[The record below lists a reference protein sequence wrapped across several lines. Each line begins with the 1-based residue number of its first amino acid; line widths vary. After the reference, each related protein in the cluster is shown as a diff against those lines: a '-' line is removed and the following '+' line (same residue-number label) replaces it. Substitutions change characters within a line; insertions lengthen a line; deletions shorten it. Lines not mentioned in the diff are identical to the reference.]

1 MHDDKILNKVKPG
14 LYCVAT
20 PIGNLGDIT
29 LRAINILKNSD
40 VILCEDT
47 RVSKKL
53 LNHLKIN
60 KELISYHKFNEQKKL
75 KQILGLLRENKI
87 VSIISDAGTPTISD
101 PGKILIRECVKEG
114 LEIYPI
120 PGASAVSASISIS
133 GFSDKYLF
141 LGFLPEKK
149 RDLTNQFKKVSLIGC
164 SIVFF
169 ISPNKF
175 DKIKDQLINFFSDRE
190 ILICREI
197 TKFYEEYQRSSVKNL
212 DKVSISKKGEIT
224 VVISEA
230 KIEEKK
236 LNELEESDKK
246 KIKKLL
252 KTKTIKNIVKI
263 INEKKNI
270 KKKIIY
276 DYCLKLKNETN

>member
-1 MHDDKILNKVKPG
+1 MHDDKFLNKVKPG

-87 VSIISDAGTPTISD
+87 ISIISDAGTPTISD

-149 RDLTNQFKKVSLIGC
+149 RDLTNQFKKVSQIGC

-175 DKIKDQLINFFSDRE
+175 DKIKDQLSIFFPDRE

-197 TKFYEEYQRSSVKNL
+197 TKFYEEYQRCSVKNL
-212 DKVSISKKGEIT
+212 DKITISKKGEIT

-236 LNELEESDKK
+236 LNQLEESDKK

-252 KTKTIKNIVKI
+252 KTKTTKNIVEI

>member
-1 MHDDKILNKVKPG
+1 MHDDKFLNKVKPG

-40 VILCEDT
+40 IILCEDT

-60 KELISYHKFNEQKKL
+60 KELISYHKFNEQKKI

-87 VSIISDAGTPTISD
+87 ISIISDAGTPTISD
-101 PGKILIRECVKEG
+101 PGKILIRECIKEG
-114 LEIYPI
+114 LDIYPI

-149 RDLTNQFKKVSLIGC
+149 RDLTNQFKKVSQIGC

-175 DKIKDQLINFFSDRE
+175 DKIKDQLSIFFPDRE

-197 TKFYEEYQRSSVKNL
+197 TKFYEEYQRCSVKNL
-212 DKVSISKKGEIT
+212 DKITISKKGEIT

-236 LNELEESDKK
+236 LNQLEESDKK

-252 KTKTIKNIVKI
+252 KTKTTKNIVEI

>member
-1 MHDDKILNKVKPG
+1 MHDDKFLNKVKPG

-40 VILCEDT
+40 AILCEDT

-87 VSIISDAGTPTISD
+87 ISIISDAGTPTISD
-101 PGKILIRECVKEG
+101 PGKILIRECIKEG
-114 LEIYPI
+114 LDIYPI
-120 PGASAVSASISIS
+120 PGASAVTASISIS

-149 RDLTNQFKKVSLIGC
+149 RDLTNNFKKVSQIGC

-175 DKIKDQLINFFSDRE
+175 DKIKDQLSIFFSDRE

-212 DKVSISKKGEIT
+212 DNITISKKGEIT

-236 LNELEESDKK
+236 LNQLEESDKK

-252 KTKTIKNIVKI
+252 KTKTTKNIVEI

>member
-1 MHDDKILNKVKPG
+1 MHDDKFLNKVKPG

-60 KELISYHKFNEQKKL
+60 KELISYHKFNEQKKI

-87 VSIISDAGTPTISD
+87 ISIISDAGTPTISD
-101 PGKILIRECVKEG
+101 PGKILIRECIKEG
-114 LEIYPI
+114 LDIYPI

-149 RDLTNQFKKVSLIGC
+149 RDLTNQFKKVSQIGC

-175 DKIKDQLINFFSDRE
+175 DKIKDQLSIFFPDRE

-197 TKFYEEYQRSSVKNL
+197 TKFYEEYQRCSVKNL
-212 DKVSISKKGEIT
+212 DKLSISKKGEIT

-236 LNELEESDKK
+236 LNQLEESDKK

-252 KTKTIKNIVKI
+252 KTKTTKNIVEI

>member
-1 MHDDKILNKVKPG
+1 MHDDKFLNKVKPG

-60 KELISYHKFNEQKKL
+60 KELISYHKFNEQKKI

-87 VSIISDAGTPTISD
+87 ISIISDAGTPTISD
-101 PGKILIRECVKEG
+101 PGKILIRECIKEG
-114 LEIYPI
+114 LDIYPI

-149 RDLTNQFKKVSLIGC
+149 RDLTNQFKKVSQIGC

-175 DKIKDQLINFFSDRE
+175 DKIKDQLSIFFSDRE

-197 TKFYEEYQRSSVKNL
+197 TKFYEEYQRTSVKNL
-212 DKVSISKKGEIT
+212 DNLTISKKGEIT

-236 LNELEESDKK
+236 LNQLEESDKK

-252 KTKTIKNIVKI
+252 KNKTTKNIVEI

>member
-1 MHDDKILNKVKPG
+1 MHDDKFLNKIKPG

-40 VILCEDT
+40 TILCEDT

-60 KELISYHKFNEQKKL
+60 KELISYHKFNEQKKI
-75 KQILGLLRENKI
+75 KQILELLRENKI
-87 VSIISDAGTPTISD
+87 ISIISDAGTPTISD
-101 PGKILIRECVKEG
+101 PGKILIRECIKEG
-114 LEIYPI
+114 LDIYPI

-149 RDLTNQFKKVSLIGC
+149 RDLTNQFKKVSQIGC

-175 DKIKDQLINFFSDRE
+175 DKIKDQLSIFFSDRE

-197 TKFYEEYQRSSVKNL
+197 TKFYEEYQRCSVKNL
-212 DKVSISKKGEIT
+212 DKLSINKKGEIT

-236 LNELEESDKK
+236 LNQLEESDKK

-252 KTKTIKNIVKI
+252 KNKTTKNIVEI

>member
-1 MHDDKILNKVKPG
+1 MHDDKFLNKVKPG

-60 KELISYHKFNEQKKL
+60 KELISYHKFNEQKKI

-87 VSIISDAGTPTISD
+87 ISIISDAGTPTISD
-101 PGKILIRECVKEG
+101 PGKILIRECIKEG
-114 LEIYPI
+114 LDIYPI

-149 RDLTNQFKKVSLIGC
+149 RDLTNQFKKVSQIGC

-175 DKIKDQLINFFSDRE
+175 DKIKDQLSIFFSDRE

-197 TKFYEEYQRSSVKNL
+197 TKFYEEYQRCSVKNL
-212 DKVSISKKGEIT
+212 DKLSINKKGEIT

-236 LNELEESDKK
+236 LNQLEESDKK

-252 KTKTIKNIVKI
+252 KNKTTKNIVEI

>member
-1 MHDDKILNKVKPG
+1 MHDDKFLNKIKPG

-40 VILCEDT
+40 AILCEDT

-60 KELISYHKFNEQKKL
+60 KELISYHKFNEQKKI

-87 VSIISDAGTPTISD
+87 ISIISDAGTPAISD
-101 PGKILIRECVKEG
+101 PGKILIKECIKES
-114 LEIYPI
+114 LDIYPI

-149 RDLTNQFKKVSLIGC
+149 IDLTNQFKKVSQIGC

-169 ISPNKF
+169 ISTNKF
-175 DKIKDQLINFFSDRE
+175 DKIKDQLSIFFPDRE

-197 TKFYEEYQRSSVKNL
+197 TKFYEEYQRCSVKNL
-212 DKVSISKKGEIT
+212 DKITISKKGEIT
-224 VVISEA
+224 IVISEA

-236 LNELEESDKK
+236 LNQLEESDKK

-252 KTKTIKNIVKI
+252 KTKTTKNIVEI

>member
-40 VILCEDT
+40 AILCEDT

-60 KELISYHKFNEQKKL
+60 KELISYHKFNEQKKI

-87 VSIISDAGTPTISD
+87 ISIISDAGTPTISD
-101 PGKILIRECVKEG
+101 PGKILIRECIKEG
-114 LEIYPI
+114 LDIYPI

-149 RDLTNQFKKVSLIGC
+149 RDLTNQFKKVSQIGC

-175 DKIKDQLINFFSDRE
+175 DKIKDQLSIFFPDRE

-197 TKFYEEYQRSSVKNL
+197 TKFYEEYQRCSVKNL
-212 DKVSISKKGEIT
+212 DKLSINKKGEIT

-236 LNELEESDKK
+236 LNQLEESDKK

-252 KTKTIKNIVKI
+252 KTKTTKNIVEI

>member
-1 MHDDKILNKVKPG
+1 MHDDKFLNKVKPG

-87 VSIISDAGTPTISD
+87 ISIISDAGTPTISD
-101 PGKILIRECVKEG
+101 PGKILIRECIKEG
-114 LEIYPI
+114 LDIYPI
-120 PGASAVSASISIS
+120 PGPSAVSASISIS

-149 RDLTNQFKKVSLIGC
+149 RDLTNQFKKVSQIGC

-175 DKIKDQLINFFSDRE
+175 DKIKDQLSIFFPDRE

-197 TKFYEEYQRSSVKNL
+197 TKFYEEYQRCSVKNL
-212 DKVSISKKGEIT
+212 DKITISKKGEIT

-236 LNELEESDKK
+236 LNQLEESDKK

-252 KTKTIKNIVKI
+252 KTKTTKNIVEI
-263 INEKKNI
+263 INKKKNI

>member
-87 VSIISDAGTPTISD
+87 ISIISDAGTPTISD

-149 RDLTNQFKKVSLIGC
+149 SDLTNQFKKVSQIGC

-175 DKIKDQLINFFSDRE
+175 YKIKDQLINFFSDRE
-190 ILICREI
+190 ILVCREI
-197 TKFYEEYQRSSVKNL
+197 TKFYEEYQRFSVKNL

-252 KTKTIKNIVKI
+252 KTKTTKNIVEI

>member
-1 MHDDKILNKVKPG
+1 MHDDKFLNKIKPG

-40 VILCEDT
+40 TILCEDT

-87 VSIISDAGTPTISD
+87 ISIISDAGTPTISD
-101 PGKILIRECVKEG
+101 PGKILIRECIKEG
-114 LEIYPI
+114 LDIYPI

-149 RDLTNQFKKVSLIGC
+149 RDLTNQFKKVSQIGC

-175 DKIKDQLINFFSDRE
+175 DKIKDQLSIFFSDRE

-197 TKFYEEYQRSSVKNL
+197 TKFYEEYQRCSVKNL
-212 DKVSISKKGEIT
+212 DKLSINKKGEIT

-236 LNELEESDKK
+236 LNQLEESDKK

-252 KTKTIKNIVKI
+252 KTKTTKNIVEI

>member
-1 MHDDKILNKVKPG
+1 MHDDKFLNKIKPG

-40 VILCEDT
+40 TILCEDT

-60 KELISYHKFNEQKKL
+60 KELISYHKFNEQKKI

-87 VSIISDAGTPTISD
+87 ISIISDAGTPTISD
-101 PGKILIRECVKEG
+101 PGKILIRECIKEG
-114 LEIYPI
+114 LDIYPI

-149 RDLTNQFKKVSLIGC
+149 RDLTNQFKKVSQIGC

-175 DKIKDQLINFFSDRE
+175 DKIKDQLSIFFPDRE

-197 TKFYEEYQRSSVKNL
+197 TKFYEEYQRCSVKNL
-212 DKVSISKKGEIT
+212 DKLTISKKGEIT

-236 LNELEESDKK
+236 LNQLEESDKK

-252 KTKTIKNIVKI
+252 KTKTTKNIVEI

>member
-1 MHDDKILNKVKPG
+1 MHDDKFLNKVKPG

-60 KELISYHKFNEQKKL
+60 KELISYHKFNEQKKI

-87 VSIISDAGTPTISD
+87 ISIISDAGTPTISD
-101 PGKILIRECVKEG
+101 PGKILIRECIKEG
-114 LEIYPI
+114 LDIYPI

-149 RDLTNQFKKVSLIGC
+149 RDLTNQFKKVSQIGC

-175 DKIKDQLINFFSDRE
+175 NKIKDQLSIFFSDRE

-197 TKFYEEYQRSSVKNL
+197 TKFYEEYQRSSIKNL
-212 DKVSISKKGEIT
+212 DKITISKKGEIT

-236 LNELEESDKK
+236 LNQLEESDKK

-252 KTKTIKNIVKI
+252 KTKTTKNIVEI

>member
-1 MHDDKILNKVKPG
+1 MHDDKFLNKVKPG

-60 KELISYHKFNEQKKL
+60 KELISYHKFNEQKKI
-75 KQILGLLRENKI
+75 KKILGLLRQNKI
-87 VSIISDAGTPTISD
+87 ISIISDAGTPTISD
-101 PGKILIRECVKEG
+101 PGKILIRECIKEG
-114 LEIYPI
+114 LDIYPI
-120 PGASAVSASISIS
+120 PGASAVTASISIS

-149 RDLTNQFKKVSLIGC
+149 VDLTNQFKKVSQIGC

-190 ILICREI
+190 ILVCREI
-197 TKFYEEYQRSSVKNL
+197 TKFYEEYQRSSIKNL
-212 DKVSISKKGEIT
+212 DRLSIFKKGEIT

-236 LNELEESDKK
+236 LNQLEESDKK

-252 KTKTIKNIVKI
+252 KTKTKKNIVEI

-270 KKKIIY
+270 QKKIIY

>member
-1 MHDDKILNKVKPG
+1 MHDDKFLNKVKPG

-60 KELISYHKFNEQKKL
+60 KELISYHKFNEQKKI

-87 VSIISDAGTPTISD
+87 ISIISDAGTPTISD
-101 PGKILIRECVKEG
+101 PGKILIRECIKEG
-114 LEIYPI
+114 LDIYPI

-149 RDLTNQFKKVSLIGC
+149 RDLTNQFKKVSQIGC

-175 DKIKDQLINFFSDRE
+175 DKIKDQLSIFFSDRE

-197 TKFYEEYQRSSVKNL
+197 TKFYEEYQRCSVKNL
-212 DKVSISKKGEIT
+212 DKITISKKGEIT

-236 LNELEESDKK
+236 LNQLEESDKK

-252 KTKTIKNIVKI
+252 KTKTTKNIVKI